1 MNNSNDRLY
10 AIKLFK
16 KMNWTYG
23 QRIYFRHL
31 EGGEYCEFM
40 NMYKRPLGIVLTRF
54 AEALRG
60 EPFVT
65 FLDE

>member
-1 MNNSNDRLY
+1 MG
-10 AIKLFK
+10 
-16 KMNWTYG
+16 WTYG
-23 QRIYFRHL
+23 QHIYFRNL
-31 EGGEYCEFM
+31 GEFCEYM
-40 NMYKRPLGIVLTRF
+40 NKNKRPLGIVLTRF